1 MPKRLSYT
9 VILGVVLAACG
20 SATPTLP
27 PPNVSVNAPTL
38 PPAVISTSAAAPTPA
53 PVATEAPTAAA
64 LALGPD
70 SYSENINPLT
80 GEQVEPVKLN
90 RIPVAVKIS
99 NFPVSARPQ
108 WGLALAD
115 LVFEHLAEGGNT
127 RFTALFLQNDVAKV
141 GPIRSMRYIDAEL
154 PPMFGAVL
162 VTSGSSLGTM
172 QKIRSRPWFSGE
184 GAWRLV
190 SEDSASNC
198 PPLCRET
205 PNDINTLFTNTDSV
219 RQVLATKT
227 TQSLGRPEVKGLKF
241 DPAPPQGNAGIAEV
255 YIRFSGAAQVTWKYN
270 PGTGRYDRWQESAPN
285 ADQVPHVEAATGAQL
300 NAANVVLA
308 QVNQVNNLVLEDT
321 ASGNLCGLEIQFW
334 YRGPAR
340 VFRDGQMIEGSWLR
354 DESTGWQLRL
364 VDMAGNPL
372 ALKPGNTWFG
382 LLTLNADLTV
392 NGAQLSV
399 LNKVPDTSFGC

>member
-1 MPKRLSYT
+1 MRKPIIHL
-9 VILGVVLAACG
+9 VAWGLALAACS

-27 PPNVSVNAPTL
+27 PANVSVNGPTL
-38 PPAVISTSAAAPTPA
+38 PPAVVSTSASPTSAPA
-53 PVATEAPTAAA
+53 ATEAPTAAV

-70 SYSENINPLT
+70 EYSENVNPLT
-80 GEQVEPVKLN
+80 GEQVDPMKLN

-108 WGLALAD
+108 WGLAPAD

-127 RFTALFLQNDVAKV
+127 RFTAIYLQNDVAKI

-190 SEDSASNC
+190 SEESASNC

-205 PNDINTLFTNTDSV
+205 PNDINTLFTNTDWV
-219 RQVLATKT
+219 RQVLATET
-227 TQSLGRPEVKGLKF
+227 AQGLGRPEVKGLKF
-241 DPAPPQGNAGIAEV
+241 DPVAPQGNPGINEI
-255 YIRFSGAAQVTWKYN
+255 YIRYSGAAQVTWRYN
-270 PGTGRYDRWQESAPN
+270 PGTGRYDRWQERAPN
-285 ADQVPHVEAATGAQL
+285 DEQVPHVEAATNAQL
-300 NAANVVLA
+300 TAANVVLA
-308 QVNQVNNLVLEDT
+308 QVNQVNNFVLEDT

-334 YRGPAR
+334 YSGPAR
-340 VFRDGQMIEGSWLR
+340 VFRDGQMIEGTWLR
-354 DESTGWQLRL
+354 DEGSGWQLRL
-364 VDMAGNPL
+364 LDNAGNPL

-382 LLTLNADLTV
+382 LITLNAELTV

>member
-1 MPKRLSYT
+1 MRKPFYPL
-9 VILGVVLAACG
+9 VVLGLVLAACS

-27 PPNVSVNAPTL
+27 PANVSVNEPTL
-38 PPAVISTSAAAPTPA
+38 PPAVISTSAAPTSAPTIA
-53 PVATEAPTAAA
+53 SAGPTAIP
-64 LALGPD
+64 LLGPD
-70 SYSENINPLT
+70 SYPENVNPLT
-80 GEQVEPVKLN
+80 GEQVDPVKLN

-108 WGLALAD
+108 WGLAPAD

-127 RFTALFLQNDVAKV
+127 RFTAIYLQNDVVKV

-162 VTSGSSLGTM
+162 VTSGSSTGTM

-190 SEDSASNC
+190 SEESANNC

-219 RQVLATKT
+219 RQVLATET
-227 TQSLGRPEVKGLKF
+227 AQALDRPEVKGLKF
-241 DPAPPQGNAGIAEV
+241 DPAAPQGNPGINEV

-270 PGTGRYDRWQESAPN
+270 AGTGRYDRWQEKAPN
-285 ADQVPHVEAATGAQL
+285 DEQVPHVEAATNAQL
-300 NAANVVLA
+300 TAANVVLA

-334 YRGPAR
+334 YSGPAR
-340 VFRDGQMIEGSWLR
+340 VFRDGQMIEGAWLR

-364 VDMAGNPL
+364 LDQAGNPL

-382 LLTLNADLTV
+382 LITLNSELTV
-392 NGAQLSV
+392 NSAQLSV